1 MTTPDKDP
9 RIHSAIALT
18 GITIGGPLG
27 YWIGASSFSNWW
39 VVLVVALSIVASLV
53 AGLVVET
60 RLYGTSIRQA
70 WRGY

>member
-9 RIHSAIALT
+9 RVLAAIVLT

-27 YWIGASSFSNWW
+27 YWIGATSLSNWW
-39 VVLVVALSIVASLV
+39 VVPVVVLTIVASLA

-60 RLYGTSIRQA
+60 CLYGTSIRQA